1 MKFVREN
8 IMAGE
13 NIIGV
18 DLGGT
23 KVNTGRVEKNR
34 VVKHFSSHITT
45 QGEMKVIL
53 DEIERS
59 IDEVFEPNVVG
70 IGIGVPSVVNVE
82 KGIVYNV
89 QNIPSWK
96 EVPLKGVLE
105 DRFQKPTYVNN
116 DANCF
121 AVGEKHF
128 GKGKKFRNM
137 VGVTLGTGLGVGIII
152 DHRLYS
158 GTNCGAGEFG
168 SISYKDQIIE
178 YYCSGQYFIHEHGLK
193 GLDVYEKAKS
203 GDKEALS
210 IFEQYGFHL
219 GEAIKTILF
228 AVDPEAVIL
237 GGSVSRSFP
246 FFERA
251 MWEQVQTF
259 PYQKSLDCLVIEVSE
274 EPQIAI
280 LGAAALYYDAKLG
293 S

>member
-1 MKFVREN
+1 LKFAKEN

-13 NIIGV
+13 SIIGV

-23 KVNTGRVEKNR
+23 KVNTGRVEENR

-70 IGIGVPSVVNVE
+70 IGIGVPSVVDVE

-89 QNIPSWK
+89 QNIPSWR

-128 GKGKKFRNM
+128 GKGRTYRNM

-203 GDKEALS
+203 GDTVALQ
-210 IFEQYGFHL
+210 IFEQFGLHL

-237 GGSVSRSFP
+237 GGSASRSFR
-246 FFERA
+246 FFKRA

-259 PYQKSLDCLVIEVSE
+259 PYLKSLDRLVIEVSE

-280 LGAAALYYDAKLG
+280 LGAAALYYDAQMG